1 MLISFHFAISVS
13 GVLSLLSAI
22 YSWIDLPA
30 ILPLPPSTLHRSS
43 CPYHRYQFKVS
54 PLCSVPPSRIFQFP
68 FPFPLSRSTT
78 LGLHLLRG
86 SERTSLAP
94 LILHYAQVL
103 SGFFHV
109 VYLTT
114 VLILSDMIFSKS
126 CGCGCA

>member
-78 LGLHLLRG
+78 LGLHLEVLNG
-86 SERTSLAP
+86 LSSP
-94 LILHYAQVL
+94 SLILHYAQVF